1 MIYNNEND
9 TAEILPIKS
18 ISKEQRMCVSMCVY
32 VKFWRTQSNFYIIY
46 S

>member
-18 ISKEQRMCVSMCVY
+18 VSKEQRLCVNMRGY
-32 VKFWRTQSNFYIIY
+32 VKFWRT
-46 S
+46 